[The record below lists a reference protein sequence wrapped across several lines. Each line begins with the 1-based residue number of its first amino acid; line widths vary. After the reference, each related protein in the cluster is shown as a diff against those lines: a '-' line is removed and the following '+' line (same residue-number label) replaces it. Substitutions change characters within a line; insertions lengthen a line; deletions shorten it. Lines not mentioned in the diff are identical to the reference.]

1 MILGIVQARVS
12 SSRLPEK
19 VIRLLLG
26 KPMILRQI
34 ERLKRIRQ
42 LDRLIL
48 ATSSDA
54 SDDRLAEVCVQ
65 KGIECFRGNLNDV
78 LDRFYQAAL
87 PYRPDYVVRLTG
99 DCPLADPELIDK
111 LITFFLSGSYDYG
124 CNCLEPTYPDGLDA
138 EIFRFS
144 CLEYSWKEAS
154 LPSQREHVT
163 PFIHQQPDRFRI
175 GCMKSAVDLSDLRW
189 TVDEPADFDL
199 VTLIY
204 EALYPVNPKFA
215 TKDILALLE
224 KRPDLKTLNS
234 AIKRNEGYALS
245 LLKDKQIT
253 SDKELLY
260 EDNN

>member
-1 MILGIVQARVS
+1 MILGILQARVS

-19 VIRLLLG
+19 VIRPLLG

-54 SDDRLAEVCVQ
+54 SDDRLAEVCAQ
-65 KGIECFRGNLNDV
+65 EGIECFRGNLNDV

-99 DCPLADPELIDK
+99 DCPLADPDLIDAV
-111 LITFFLSGSYDYG
+111 ITYFLAGSYDYG
-124 CNCLEPTYPDGLDA
+124 CNCLEPSYPDGLDV

-144 CLEYSWKEAS
+144 CLEEAWREAT

-163 PFIHQQPDRFRI
+163 PFIHRQPERFRI
-175 GCMKSAVDLSDLRW
+175 GCMKSAVDLSGLRW

-199 VTLIY
+199 VTRIY
-204 EALYPVNPKFA
+204 ETLYPRNPKFV
-215 TKDILALLE
+215 TSDILELLE
-224 KRPDLKTLNS
+224 KRPDLRTLNS
-234 AIKRNEGYALS
+234 TIKRNEGYASS
-245 LLKDKQIT
+245 LLNDAII
-253 SDKELLY
+253 SGDKEPLH
-260 EDNN
+260 ENNN